1 MQLQKIVDAIQPL
14 VSDGEV
20 VELHELAA
28 ATVFSH
34 LIEPGDRFLGALVA
48 EIGFVALLET
58 IRESP
63 DTAVSVLGSDPTN
76 SIAEQ
81 FGSSFP
87 ALWQNAQERW
97 LPRLLQDEV
106 LASLSLA
113 VDLGLTIVG
122 EGNQQYPR
130 GLDDLSFGKPPIL
143 WVKGE
148 PSLFTTELPVAIVGT
163 RNATRYGAEV
173 AADLAQVAA
182 QHGLVTV
189 SGGAF
194 GIDAVVHQ
202 ATLNNRGGTVAFLA
216 GGLGN
221 LYPKGNLALL
231 KRIAQTGALVAEQ
244 PPAVTPA
251 KWRFLMRNRLIAA
264 ISNAT
269 VVVQAGKTSGA
280 LSTANHAISLERP
293 VAIVPGPIDSPHS
306 IGGHDLLNNHPDQV
320 SLLARPA
327 ELLSLVGFEH
337 PAYEM
342 LVAGT
347 SLSTLEKRALDS
359 FASGPLESWEV
370 QRLAG
375 LTVKETQI
383 ALGGLEL
390 SNLITRVGARYVRT
404 TT

>member
-1 MQLQKIVDAIQPL
+1 MNLHKISEAIKPLISQEYKQDAL
-14 VSDGEV
+14 
-20 VELHELAA
+20 ELAA

-34 LIEPGDRFLGALVA
+34 LIEPGDRFLGALAAEAGFSTLFEIIELPVAVA
-48 EIGFVALLET
+48 ESALGIEVADSLADEFGTGFEV
-58 IRESP
+58 
-63 DTAVSVLGSDPTN
+63 
-76 SIAEQ
+76 
-81 FGSSFP
+81 
-87 ALWQNAQERW
+87 LWQNAQERW
-97 LPRLLQDEV
+97 LPRLDAAEL
-106 LASLSLA
+106 LSSIDFA
-113 VDLGLTIVG
+113 VELGLTILG
-122 EGNQQYPR
+122 QGNPHYPD
-130 GLDDLSFGKPPIL
+130 GLNDLGYGKPPLL

-148 PSLFTTELPVAIVGT
+148 SKLLQAESSIAIVGT
-163 RNATRYGAEV
+163 RNVTRYGAEV

-182 QHGLVTV
+182 QHNLVTV

-194 GIDAVVHQ
+194 GVDAVVHQ
-202 ATLNNRGGTVAFLA
+202 ATLNQRGNTVAFLA

-221 LYPKGNLALL
+221 LYPKGNLTLL
-231 KRIAQTGALVAEQ
+231 NRIANAGALVAEQ
-244 PPAVTPA
+244 PPKVTPA

-264 ISNAT
+264 TASAT

-306 IGGHDLLNNHPDQV
+306 IGCHDLLNNHPDQV

-327 ELLSLVGFEH
+327 ELLALVGLEH
-337 PAYEM
+337 SAA
-342 LVAGT
+342 VALGSGS
-347 SLSTLEKRALDS
+347 SLSSLEKRALDA
-359 FASGPLESWEV
+359 FATGPLESWEV

-390 SNLITRVGARYVRT
+390 SDLVTRVGARYVRT